1 MASHDDARAD
11 SFRSRRKFRPIVDAA
26 LERREVMTAT
36 PLATG
41 EIPPVA
47 VVVSA
52 DTAQANP
59 PSTTVTPETVS
70 ESPMAVTSVD
80 TSGTTGENT
89 VTTTS
94 VETPAPVDYGDIA
107 TTSAGGGMPEMYQS
121 GFNRRGGSRPNGTTV
136 DWNTMAGWSW
146 LTGTWKSNTKIDF
159 MQTLAQSMG
168 AKNIRFPSIPSM
180 DTWIVGTDSY
190 IGRTALGAQQ
200 QPMPLDGLVIKPGG
214 TGKATSLAMT
224 SADGTPPVE
233 LPLTSVKGGTAVFTG
248 STPIFETVTGTDGK
262 EVTTTTA
269 GAPVRVNVTR
279 RNANSM
285 RITSEMLTGGKWIR
299 MFTYTA
305 TKTRAAKV

>member
-11 SFRSRRKFRPIVDAA
+11 SLRSRRKFRPIVDTA
-26 LERREVMTAT
+26 LERREVLTAT

-47 VVVSA
+47 VVVA
-52 DTAQANP
+52 TDTAQTDPAATTT
-59 PSTTVTPETVS
+59 ST
-70 ESPMAVTSVD
+70 D
-80 TSGTTGENT
+80 TST

-94 VETPAPVDYGDIA
+94 ADTPVSTKSVDTPAPVDYGDIA
-107 TTSAGGGMPEMYQS
+107 TTSTGGGMPEMYQS
-121 GFNRRGGSRPNGTTV
+121 GINRRGGTRPGNTTV
-136 DWNTMAGWSW
+136 DWNLMAGWSW
-146 LTGTWKSNTKIDF
+146 LSGTWKSNTKIDF

-168 AKNIRFPSIPSM
+168 AKNVRFPSIPSM

-200 QPMPLDGLVIKPGG
+200 QPMPLDGLVIKPASA
-214 TGKATSLAMT
+214 GKATSLAMT

-248 STPIFETVTGTDGK
+248 TTPIFETATGIDGK